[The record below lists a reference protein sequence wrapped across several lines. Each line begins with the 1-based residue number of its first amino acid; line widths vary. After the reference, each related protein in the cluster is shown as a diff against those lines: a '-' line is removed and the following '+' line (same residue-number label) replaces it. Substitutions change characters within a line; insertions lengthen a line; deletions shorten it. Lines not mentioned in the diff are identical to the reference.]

1 MRDAL
6 LGGILIMLAVIAALL
21 FHVGWSQV
29 KEKDNRPNISNLRK
43 LTDKKF
49 RSFEDSLSI
58 SSLKKA
64 EKEIVGRYHQ
74 PKRDGK
80 INMRAIEAY
89 DLQTTGGLA
98 RQDVSEFFKKDVP
111 LDQPNLPISY
121 FLTWAALAVSDAMV
135 FGFNDYKM
143 RLSLASDYFT
153 EDGWKNFS
161 DALKRSRLIE
171 MVEVNQQIITAAPK
185 GAPILQSQGVV
196 GGRYQWVVEIPL
208 ILTYRSGAKT
218 SNVGLLVTAI
228 IVRSDDPKH
237 SYGIGIDKWI
247 AMAR

>member
-1 MRDAL
+1 M
-6 LGGILIMLAVIAALL
+6 
-21 FHVGWSQV
+21 
-29 KEKDNRPNISNLRK
+29 
-43 LTDKKF
+43 
-49 RSFEDSLSI
+49 
-58 SSLKKA
+58 
-64 EKEIVGRYHQ
+64 
-74 PKRDGK
+74 
-80 INMRAIEAY
+80 
-89 DLQTTGGLA
+89 
-98 RQDVSEFFKKDVP
+98 
-111 LDQPNLPISY
+111 PISY

-237 SYGIGIDKWI
+237 SYGIGIDKGI